1 MAAKSATQQKQK
13 RKTKKQM
20 LRSTAQF
27 STKSALVTA
36 WNDHHLKFYRQP
48 KIPVT
53 LDDALLLDPN
63 VAHEAKLKH
72 LEQVMWTQFEK
83 PEHAVNYTLDTRDTW
98 LLFHL
103 RMVRLDESISYDLD
117 MISKDA
123 GIVRK
128 TGVGVGVG
136 VGDLVLTLTMARKA
150 DEEICRRLSHACFK
164 LWKISTLRDPAPDE
178 IILARDIRAYARM
191 LGLVHLKHAVD
202 LVAF

>member
-1 MAAKSATQQKQK
+1 
-13 RKTKKQM
+13 M
-20 LRSTAQF
+20 LRSLTTAPF

-36 WNDHHLKFYRQP
+36 WNDQQLKFYRQP
-48 KIPVT
+48 KDAVS
-53 LDDALLLDPN
+53 LDEALLLDAN
-63 VAHEAKLKH
+63 VAQERKLKH
-72 LEQVMWTQFEK
+72 LEKVMWTQFEQ
-83 PEHAVNYTLDTRDTW
+83 PGQAVNYALDTQDSW

-117 MISKDA
+117 MISRDA

-128 TGVGVGVG
+128 TSSGGVG
-136 VGDLVLTLTMARKA
+136 GDLVLTLTMARKA

-164 LWKISTLRDPAPDE
+164 LWKISSVRDPAPDE

-202 LVAF
+202 LVGF